1 MAISLISPGIKVT
14 EQDLVAS
21 QQVILATTGAF
32 AGQFRWGPIED
43 PLQVTGESNL
53 AEEFGTP
60 DSNTIVDFLS
70 AANFL
75 NYSAPLFVVRVANTA
90 LNSTAEATTGS
101 GSPGTGLL
109 IKNDLTYEES
119 TSFNVGPWAAKF
131 AGALGNSIR
140 VSTCPSANA
149 FESTIT
155 GSWTVAPGA
164 ATATST
170 NGAAD
175 TEVQVGDLF
184 VVGGRSIKVV
194 SVTNANTVVLS
205 TSHLTGAVAATAVR
219 RWEFFNEFDSA
230 PSTSTDGAAKGAV
243 GDEMHIAVV
252 DNFGSITGVVGTV
265 LERFALA
272 SKGTDARGDTGGTNY
287 YVNLINDRSEYIRWT
302 AHDSAGTNW
311 GTSLSNKTFTAVN
324 LPLPYNLAGG
334 TDGVALTDGDRTV
347 GYLLFANK
355 DEVPVSLVISGQ
367 ASASVVNRIINDV
380 IEVRKDAIVV
390 ASPPRASVVN
400 NAGSEVTSINNFA
413 NSLTRSTFVFVDTGW
428 KYQYD
433 KYNDTFHYIPLNAD
447 IAGLMAR
454 NDLNRDPWISPAG
467 YINGQIANIVRLAF
481 NPDQS
486 ERDTL
491 YKNAVNPVISQPG
504 KGTVLFGDKT
514 FTTKNTSLNRL
525 NVRRLFIEL
534 QKAITNSA
542 DNVLFDRNDT
552 TTRSNFVNLITP
564 FMRSVQA
571 RRGITAFRIVCDTS
585 NNPESVVNANEF
597 ICDIFVQPVRSVN
610 FIQLNFVSVSGTAT
624 FNEIAG

>member
-21 QQVILATTGAF
+21 QQVNLSSAGAF
-32 AGQFRWGPIED
+32 SGQFRWGPIED
-43 PLQVTGESNL
+43 PVVVTGESNL
-53 AEEFGTP
+53 AEKFGAP
-60 DSNTIVDFLS
+60 NSNTVVDFLS

-90 LNSTAEATTGS
+90 LNATAEATTGS
-101 GSPGTGLL
+101 GAPGTGLL
-109 IKNDLTYEES
+109 IKNDLTYEET
-119 TSFNVGPWAAKF
+119 TSFNVGPWTAKF

-149 FESTIT
+149 FESTLT

-164 ATATST
+164 ATATSS

-184 VVGGRSIKVV
+184 VAGGRTIKVAA
-194 SVTNANTVVLS
+194 VTNANTIVLS
-205 TSHLTGAVAATAVR
+205 TPHLTGFAAAGAVR

-252 DNFGSITGVVGTV
+252 DNVGSITGVGGSV
-265 LERFALA
+265 LERFSLV
-272 SKGTDARGDTGGTNY
+272 SKGTDARADNGGTNY
-287 YVNLINDRSEYIRWT
+287 YVNLVNDRSEYIRWT
-302 AHDSAGTNW
+302 AHDSEGTNW
-311 GTSLSNKTFTAVN
+311 GTSLSNKTFTAVD
-324 LPLPYNLAGG
+324 LPLAYSLAGG
-334 TDGVALTDGDRTV
+334 SDGVTLSDGDRTT
-347 GYLLFANK
+347 GYLTFTNK
-355 DEVPVSLVISGQ
+355 DQVPVSLIITGQ
-367 ASASVVNRIINDV
+367 ASSSVVNRVINDV
-380 IEVRKDAIVV
+380 SEVRKDAVVV

-400 NAGSEVTSINNFA
+400 NAGSEVTSINNWA
-413 NSLTRSTFVFVDTGW
+413 NSLTRSTYAFLDTGW

-433 KYNDTFHYIPLNAD
+433 KYNDTFVYVPLNAD
-447 IAGLMAR
+447 VAGLMAR

-481 NPDQS
+481 NPNQN

-534 QKAITNSA
+534 QKAIGDSS
-542 DNVLFDRNDT
+542 DNVLFDRNDS

-564 FMRSVQA
+564 FLRSVQA
-571 RRGITAFRIVCDTS
+571 RRGITAFRVVCDGS